1 MEADPLGSD
10 AVNGPLAGIKVV
22 EFGNLIAG
30 PYCSMLLADMGAEV
44 IKVESRGGDLARAF
58 GPYVDGY
65 SYYFAAINRGKKS
78 VVINPRADGSKEWVR
93 KLCLEAD
100 VVVHNLR
107 HGAMQRA
114 GLSYEDLVEE
124 NPGLVYAEVSAFG
137 SSGPDAQRA
146 GIDIIFQGE
155 SGMMR
160 LSGEEG
166 APPAKTATTVADYM
180 AGTNAAM
187 GVCAALAG
195 RAATGRGRKVE
206 VSLRDGIIAIQSSW
220 NAMYF
225 ASGEQPGRIG
235 TGSWFTAP
243 TETYETSDGHLN
255 LAIVSDGHFK
265 ILCEALGLDIVDDP
279 RFATNEARV
288 EHRDALADL
297 VKPLFASD
305 TTDAWIERLHELGLP
320 AGRLMTIR
328 EVFDDPQ
335 VQHNQMRVELPTENG
350 PVPVTGS
357 PLQFDGEPAISLASP
372 PRLGAHTQNVLES
385 LGASAEQIAELHEAG
400 EIALG

>member
-1 MEADPLGSD
+1 
-10 AVNGPLAGIKVV
+10 
-22 EFGNLIAG
+22 
-30 PYCSMLLADMGAEV
+30 
-44 IKVESRGGDLARAF
+44 
-58 GPYVDGY
+58 
-65 SYYFAAINRGKKS
+65 
-78 VVINPRADGSKEWVR
+78 
-93 KLCLEAD
+93 
-100 VVVHNLR
+100 
-107 HGAMQRA
+107 
-114 GLSYEDLVEE
+114 
-124 NPGLVYAEVSAFG
+124 
-137 SSGPDAQRA
+137 
-146 GIDIIFQGE
+146 
-155 SGMMR
+155 MMR
-160 LSGEEG
+160 VSGEEG
-166 APPAKTATTVADYM
+166 APPAKTATTVADYI

-187 GVCAALAG
+187 GVSAALAG

-255 LAIVSDGHFK
+255 LAIVSDGHFT

-288 EHRDALADL
+288 VHRAALADL
-297 VKPLFASD
+297 VKPLFASN

-320 AGRLMTIR
+320 AGRLMTMK

-335 VQHNQMRVELPTENG
+335 VQHNQMRVDLLTENG

-357 PLQFDGEPAISLASP
+357 PLHLDGEPAISLVSP
-372 PRLGAHTQNVLES
+372 PELGAHTHDVLRA
-385 LGASAEQIAELHEAG
+385 LGATDEEIVDLEAAG
-400 EIALG
+400 SVTLG

>member
-1 MEADPLGSD
+1 M
-10 AVNGPLAGIKVV
+10 NGPLEGIKVV

-30 PYCSMLLADMGAEV
+30 PYCSMLLADMGADV
-44 IKVESRGGDLARAF
+44 TKIESRGGDLARSF
-58 GPYVDGY
+58 GPYLDGT

-78 VVINPRADGSKEWVR
+78 AVINPRADGSKEWVR
-93 KLCLEAD
+93 KLCVEAD

-114 GLSYEDLVEE
+114 GLGYEDLVEE
-124 NPGLVYAEVSAFG
+124 NPGLVYAEISAFG
-137 SSGPDAQRA
+137 SSGPDAERA

-155 SGMMR
+155 SGMMG

-187 GVCAALAG
+187 GVAAALAG
-195 RAATGRGRKVE
+195 RASTGKGSKVE
-206 VSLRDGIIAIQSSW
+206 VSLRDGVIAIQSSW

-225 ASGEQPGRIG
+225 ATGEQPGRIG

-243 TETYETSDGHLN
+243 TETYATADGHFN

-265 ILCEALGLDIVDDP
+265 ILCETLGLDIVADP

-288 EHRDALADL
+288 EHRTALADL
-297 VKPLFASD
+297 VKPLFASESTD
-305 TTDAWIERLHELGLP
+305 TWIERLHEIGLP
-320 AGRLMTIR
+320 AGRLMTMQ

-335 VQHNQMRVELPTENG
+335 VQHNQMRVELPTGKG

-357 PLQFDGEPAISLASP
+357 PIHLDGEPAISLVSP
-372 PRLGAHTQNVLES
+372 PMLGEHTQNVLES
-385 LGASAEQIAELHEAG
+385 LGASADEIAELQAAG

>member
-1 MEADPLGSD
+1 MT
-10 AVNGPLAGIKVV
+10 GPLEGIKVV

-78 VVINPRADGSKEWVR
+78 VVMNPRADGSKEWVR

-114 GLSYEDLVEE
+114 GLAYEDLVEE

-137 SSGPDAQRA
+137 STGPDAARA

-155 SGMMR
+155 AGMMSV
-160 LSGEEG
+160 SGEEG

-187 GVCAALAG
+187 GVSAALAG
-195 RAATGRGRKVE
+195 RATTGRGRKVE

-225 ASGEQPGRIG
+225 ATGEQPGRIG

-243 TETYETSDGHLN
+243 TETYETADGHLN

-265 ILCEALGLDIVDDP
+265 ILCEALDLEIVDDP

-288 EHRDALADL
+288 VHRSVLADL
-297 VKPLFASD
+297 VKPIFASG
-305 TTDAWIERLHELGLP
+305 TTDEWIERLHELGLP
-320 AGRLMTIR
+320 AGRLMTMQ

-335 VQHNQMRVELPTENG
+335 VQHNQMRVDVATDHG

-357 PLQFDGEPAISLASP
+357 PLHLDGAPAISATGP
-372 PRLGAHTQNVLES
+372 PTLGAHTDEVLRS
-385 LGASAEQIAELHEAG
+385 LGASSDEIVQLIEARVITIG
-400 EIALG
+400 

>member
-1 MEADPLGSD
+1 MGPD
-10 AVNGPLAGIKVV
+10 AGDGPLAGLKVI

-78 VVINPRADGSKEWVR
+78 VVINPRSDGSKEWVR

-114 GLSYEDLVEE
+114 GLAYEDLVDE
-124 NPGLVYAEVSAFG
+124 NPGLVYAEISAFG

-160 LSGEEG
+160 VSGEEG

-206 VSLRDGIIAIQSSW
+206 VSLRDGVIAIQSSW

-243 TETYETSDGHLN
+243 TETYETLDGHLN

-265 ILCEALGLDIVDDP
+265 ILCEAVGLDIVDEP

-305 TTDAWIERLHELGLP
+305 TTDVWIERLHELGLP
-320 AGRLMTIR
+320 AGRLMTIK

-335 VQHNQMRVELPTENG
+335 VQHNQMRVELPTESG

-357 PLQFDGEPAISLASP
+357 PVQFDGEPAISLVSP
-372 PRLGAHTQNVLES
+372 PMLGEHTRNVLES
-385 LGASAEQIAELHEAG
+385 LGASADEIAELHDAG

>member
-1 MEADPLGSD
+1 M
-10 AVNGPLAGIKVV
+10 NKPLAGIKVV

-30 PYCSMLLADMGAEV
+30 PYCSMLLADMGADV
-44 IKVESRGGDLARAF
+44 TKVESRGGDLARSF

-78 VVINPRADGSKEWVR
+78 AVINPRAEGSKEWVR

-114 GLSYEDLVEE
+114 GLGYEDLAQE
-124 NPGLVYAEVSAFG
+124 NPGLVYAEISAFG
-137 SSGPDAQRA
+137 SSGPDAERA

-160 LSGEEG
+160 VSGAEG

-187 GVCAALAG
+187 GVSAALAG
-195 RAATGRGRKVE
+195 RAATGKGQKVE
-206 VSLRDGIIAIQSSW
+206 VSLRDGVIAIQSSW

-225 ASGEQPGRIG
+225 ATGEQPGRIG

-243 TETYETSDGHLN
+243 TETFETSDGHLN

-265 ILCEALGLDIVDDP
+265 ILCETLHLDIVDDP

-288 EHRDALADL
+288 IHRDALAEL
-297 VKPLFASD
+297 VNPLFAADS
-305 TTDAWIERLHELGLP
+305 TDVWIERLHEIGLP
-320 AGRLMTIR
+320 AGRLMTMR

-335 VQHNQMRVELPTENG
+335 VQHNQMRVELPTEHG

-357 PLQFDGEPAISLASP
+357 PIHLDGDPAISLDSP
-372 PRLGAHTQNVLES
+372 PALGEHTRDILQS
-385 LGASAEQIAELHEAG
+385 LGASSDEITELVDAG
-400 EIALG
+400 VITLG

>member
-1 MEADPLGSD
+1 MEEDPLGSD
-10 AVNGPLAGIKVV
+10 AVNGPLDGIKVV

-78 VVINPRADGSKEWVR
+78 VVINPRSDGSKKWVR

-100 VVVHNLR
+100 VVVHNLG

-114 GLSYEDLVEE
+114 GLGYEDLVEE
-124 NPGLVYAEVSAFG
+124 NPGLVYAEVSAFR
-137 SSGPDAQRA
+137 SNGPDAQRA

-265 ILCEALGLDIVDDP
+265 ILCEALGLDIVDDS

-335 VQHNQMRVELPTENG
+335 VRHNQMRVELPTENG

-357 PLQFDGEPAISLASP
+357 PLQFDGEPAISLVSP
-372 PRLGAHTQNVLES
+372 PGLGAHTQNVLES
-385 LGASAEQIAELHEAG
+385 LGASAEQIAGLHEAG

>member
-1 MEADPLGSD
+1 M
-10 AVNGPLAGIKVV
+10 NKPLAGIKVV

-30 PYCSMLLADMGAEV
+30 PYCSMLLADMGADV
-44 IKVESRGGDLARAF
+44 TKVESRGGDLARSF

-78 VVINPRADGSKEWVR
+78 AVINPRAEGSKEWVR

-107 HGAMQRA
+107 HAAMQRA
-114 GLSYEDLVEE
+114 GLGYEDLAQE
-124 NPGLVYAEVSAFG
+124 NPGLVYAEISAFG
-137 SSGPDAQRA
+137 SSGPDAERA

-160 LSGEEG
+160 VSGAEG

-187 GVCAALAG
+187 GVSAALAG
-195 RAATGRGRKVE
+195 RAATGKGQKVE
-206 VSLRDGIIAIQSSW
+206 VSLRDGVIAIQSSW

-225 ASGEQPGRIG
+225 ATGEQPGRIG

-243 TETYETSDGHLN
+243 TETFETSDGHLN

-265 ILCEALGLDIVDDP
+265 ILCETLHLDIVDDP

-288 EHRDALADL
+288 IHRDALAEL
-297 VKPLFASD
+297 VNPLFAADS
-305 TTDAWIERLHELGLP
+305 TDVWIERLHEIGLP
-320 AGRLMTIR
+320 AGRLMTMR

-335 VQHNQMRVELPTENG
+335 VQHNQMRVELPTEHG

-357 PLQFDGEPAISLASP
+357 PIHLDGEPAISLDSP
-372 PRLGAHTQNVLES
+372 PALGEHTRDILQS
-385 LGASAEQIAELHEAG
+385 LGASSDEITELVDAG
-400 EIALG
+400 VITLG

>member
-1 MEADPLGSD
+1 
-10 AVNGPLAGIKVV
+10 VNGPLEGIKVV

-30 PYCSMLLADMGAEV
+30 PYCSMLLADMGADV
-44 IKVESRGGDLARAF
+44 TKIESRGGDLARSF

-78 VVINPRADGSKEWVR
+78 AVINPRADGSKEWVR
-93 KLCLEAD
+93 KLCVEAD

-114 GLSYEDLVEE
+114 GLGYEDLVEE
-124 NPGLVYAEVSAFG
+124 NPGLVYAEISAFG
-137 SSGPDAQRA
+137 SSGPDAERA

-155 SGMMR
+155 SGMMGV
-160 LSGEEG
+160 SGEEG

-187 GVCAALAG
+187 GVAAALAG
-195 RAATGRGRKVE
+195 RASTGKGSKVE
-206 VSLRDGIIAIQSSW
+206 VSLRDGVIAIQSSW

-225 ASGEQPGRIG
+225 ATGEQPGRIG

-243 TETYETSDGHLN
+243 TETYATADGHFN

-265 ILCEALGLDIVDDP
+265 ILCEALGVDIVDDP

-288 EHRDALADL
+288 EHRGALADL
-297 VKPLFASD
+297 VKPLFASES
-305 TTDAWIERLHELGLP
+305 TDVWIERLHEIGLP
-320 AGRLMTIR
+320 AGRLMTMQ

-335 VQHNQMRVELPTENG
+335 VQHNQMRVELPTGKG

-357 PLQFDGEPAISLASP
+357 PIHLDGEPAISLVGP
-372 PRLGAHTQNVLES
+372 PMLGEHTQNVLES
-385 LGASAEQIAELHEAG
+385 LGASADEIAELREAG
-400 EIALG
+400 QIALG